1 MPVGRPS
8 KYDPSMCEDA
18 KAFMAEGYSKEAL
31 AGKLGI
37 GIRTLYDWLEQNSQ
51 FSQAVEEGE
60 AASRVWWED
69 RGREACA
76 DGQFNATVWSM
87 NMKNRFGWRDKV
99 DHEVTGKDGGPME
112 TKLIQVVGVDAD
124 PSTEEA

>member
-1 MPVGRPS
+1 MPAGRPT

-37 GIRTLYDWLEQNSQ
+37 STQTLSVWEKEKPE
-51 FSQAVEEGE
+51 FSEAIKHGE

-69 RGREACA
+69 RGRQACT

-99 DHEVTGKDGGPME
+99 DHELTGKDGGPME

-124 PSTEEA
+124 PSSEEA